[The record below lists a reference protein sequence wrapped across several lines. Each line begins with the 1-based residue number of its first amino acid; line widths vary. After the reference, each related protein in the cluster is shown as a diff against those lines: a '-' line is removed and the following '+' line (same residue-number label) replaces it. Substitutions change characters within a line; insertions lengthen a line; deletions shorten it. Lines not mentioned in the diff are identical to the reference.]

1 MVENPTDA
9 VPQILIKIHDSIS
22 GLPSELGTFRSEV
35 EQFRTSVEGR
45 LDRLERDSRKYR
57 HDAAAMMVMMR
68 ATVSHF
74 NQRFTALED
83 RVTALETPS
92 S

>member
-1 MVENPTDA
+1 MPDGPTSITTG
-9 VPQILIKIHDSIS
+9 ILIAIREDIAS
-22 GLPSELGTFRSEV
+22 
-35 EQFRTSVEGR
+35 FRTSVEGR

-74 NQRFTALED
+74 EQRVSALEG
-83 RVTALETPS
+83 RVTVLETPKS
-92 S
+92 

>member
-1 MVENPTDA
+1 LRYVLVMADEPTNITTD
-9 VPQILIKIHDSIS
+9 ILVAIREDIS
-22 GLPSELGTFRSEV
+22 SFRA
-35 EQFRTSVEGR
+35 SVEER

>member
-1 MVENPTDA
+1 MPDGPINITTD
-9 VPQILIKIHDSIS
+9 ILIAIREDIAS
-22 GLPSELGTFRSEV
+22 
-35 EQFRTSVEGR
+35 FRTSVEGR

-74 NQRFTALED
+74 NQRVGAVED
-83 RVTALETPS
+83 RVTALETPKS
-92 S
+92 